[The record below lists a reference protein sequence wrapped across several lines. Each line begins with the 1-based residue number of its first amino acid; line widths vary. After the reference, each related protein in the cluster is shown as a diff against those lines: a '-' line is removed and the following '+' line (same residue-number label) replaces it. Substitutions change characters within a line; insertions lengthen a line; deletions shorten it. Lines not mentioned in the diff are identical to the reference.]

1 MRWHNHLKNQ
11 APLHSHERQK
21 IALAEND
28 KHSGAKIKLR
38 LHQKSNCVCTIGGK
52 RRYLFRAI
60 ARILRN
66 TSIMLHP

>member
-38 LHQKSNCVCTIGGK
+38 LHHWWKKTIPVS
-52 RRYLFRAI
+52 RNREDI
-60 ARILRN
+60 AQYQHYASSLKLVG
-66 TSIMLHP
+66 MD